1 MHLSRR
7 GEVARVGFDNMI
19 DMRGASEP
27 ELKTVPCADV
37 VATAYLPVQ

>member
-1 MHLSRR
+1 MHLSRQ

-27 ELKTVPCADV
+27 EHKTVPCADV